1 MYISAGKAT
10 EEQLWSQIT
19 DNLELEK
26 KYDKFLLNPANV
38 LDKEVLPVCVQTEN

>member
-1 MYISAGKAT
+1 MCTSAGKAT

-19 DNLELEK
+19 DNLELDK

-38 LDKEVLPVCVQTEN
+38 LDKEVFLVCVDM